1 MLFPGIVCLLLLYV
15 YLQQDSSNEEES
27 FTVPTIPQ
35 EQSEQVTSYSVSEN
49 DKPVIEYIMVDIK
62 GAVISPGVYELT
74 TEDRIVDAI
83 TKAGGYTEEA
93 QTTAVNH
100 AQKLQDEMVIY
111 IPKTGEELDQNQT
124 YEQVVSSPVTS
135 SDTSTEKINL
145 NSADETALTSLP
157 GIGTS
162 KAQAIITYR
171 EENGSFQKVEDLKNV
186 SGIGDKTFEKLKEYI
201 VVK

>member
-1 MLFPGIVCLLLLYV
+1 VLFPGIVCLLLLYV

-135 SDTSTEKINL
+135 TDTSTEKINL